1 MASLVRVTT
10 FDQFTLID
18 PLYTI
23 APASLWTSVEQ
34 SLGIVCACLP
44 MLRPL
49 FGHLFGTKT
58 GNTTGGSSRTKATQL
73 SDLSSKAP
81 RRPSLDT
88 STAGFTR
95 LHEDD
100 LAGGSVITNATGSES
115 HLNPTQP
122 GILKTQSVEQF
133 YEK

>member
-1 MASLVRVTT
+1 MRVTT
-10 FDQFTLID
+10 FDQFNLKD

-44 MLRPL
+44 MLRPVFTYIL
-49 FGHLFGTKT
+49 
-58 GNTTGGSSRTKATQL
+58 GGKPGQSSRGSRSKTTQL
-73 SDLSSKAP
+73 SDLSLRPP
-81 RRPSLDT
+81 RRQSMDNI
-88 STAGFTR
+88 TAGFTR

-100 LAGGSVITNATGSES
+100 PVAGSVTAQATQGPES
-115 HLNPTQP
+115 HVDTRQP